1 MSLRQGLN
9 LIPGIYV
16 PMPLEKE
23 RNRKQDYCCAGGGH
37 LVDFGL
43 AVVIGNFVLDE
54 TQTRGQQKVTRECVT
69 QN

>member
-1 MSLRQGLN
+1 
-9 LIPGIYV
+9 
-16 PMPLEKE
+16 MPLEKE